1 MVRACFKVRKITN
14 HLRKDPVLGP
24 IVERIGPYRI
34 TFREPTFGALVGSI
48 VSQQLSTKVAR
59 VIFARLLAAMP
70 DNQVTPENV
79 LKLRPAKLRAL
90 GLSAR
95 KVEYVRDIARHTRDG
110 ALDFAA
116 LHLMTDDEVISRLTE
131 VKGIGVWTAHMFLI
145 FALQRP
151 NVLAV
156 GDLGIR
162 NAIQKAYGL
171 DHTPTADEISDLAA
185 NWRPYCS
192 AACWYLWK
200 SLDGPAG
207 AV

>member
-1 MVRACFKVRKITN
+1 VRKITN

-34 TFREPTFGALVGSI
+34 TFREPTFSALVGSI

-59 VIFARLLAAMP
+59 VIFARLVAAMP
-70 DNQVTPENV
+70 QSQLTPENI
-79 LKLRPAKLRAL
+79 LKLRPAKMRTL
-90 GLSAR
+90 GLSER
-95 KVEYVRDIARHTRDG
+95 KVEYIRDMARHARKGT
-110 ALDFAA
+110 LDFASLPA
-116 LHLMTDDEVISRLTE
+116 MTDEEVIARLTS
-131 VKGIGVWTAHMFLI
+131 VKGIGVWTAQMFLM

-162 NAIQKAYGL
+162 NAIKKAYAL
-171 DHTPTADEISDLAA
+171 DHMPAAEEIEALAA
-185 NWRPYCS
+185 NWHPYCS

-207 AV
+207 AI

>member
-1 MVRACFKVRKITN
+1 VRKITN

-24 IVERIGPYRI
+24 IVKRIGPYRI

-70 DNQVTPENV
+70 ENQLTPENI
-79 LKLRPAKLRAL
+79 LKLRPATMRKL
-90 GLSAR
+90 GLSER
-95 KVEYVRDIARHTRDG
+95 KVEYIRDIARHTRKG
-110 ALDFAA
+110 TLDFAS
-116 LHLMTDDEVISRLTE
+116 LHQMSDEEVIACLTN
-131 VKGIGVWTAHMFLI
+131 VKGIGVWTAQMFLM

-151 NVLAV
+151 NILAV

-162 NAIQKAYGL
+162 NAIKKAYTL
-171 DHTPTADEISDLAA
+171 DHMPTAEEIEALAA
-185 NWRPYCS
+185 NWQPYCS

-207 AV
+207 AI

>member
-1 MVRACFKVRKITN
+1 VRKITN

-34 TFREPTFGALVGSI
+34 TFREPTFSALVGPI

-59 VIFARLLAAMP
+59 VIFARLVAAMP
-70 DNQVTPENV
+70 ESQLTPENI
-79 LKLRPAKLRAL
+79 LKLRPAKMRTL
-90 GLSAR
+90 GLSER
-95 KVEYVRDIARHTRDG
+95 KVEYIRDMARHARKGT
-110 ALDFAA
+110 LDFASLPA
-116 LHLMTDDEVISRLTE
+116 MTDEEVIARLTS
-131 VKGIGVWTAHMFLI
+131 VKGIGVWTAQMFLM

-162 NAIQKAYGL
+162 NAIKKAYAL
-171 DHTPTADEISDLAA
+171 DHMPAAEEIEALAA
-185 NWRPYCS
+185 NWHPYCS

-207 AV
+207 AL

>member
-1 MVRACFKVRKITN
+1 VRKITN
-14 HLRKDPVLGP
+14 HLRKDPVLGA

-34 TFREPTFGALVGSI
+34 TFREPTFGALVASI
-48 VSQQLSTKVAR
+48 VSQQLSTRVAR

-70 DNQVTPENV
+70 DGKLTPENI
-79 LKLRPAKLRAL
+79 LKLRPAKMRTL
-90 GLSAR
+90 GLSTR
-95 KVEYVRDIARHTRDG
+95 KVEYIRAIARHAREGT
-110 ALDFAA
+110 LDFAS
-116 LHLMTDDEVISRLTE
+116 LHAMSDDEVIVCLTK
-131 VKGIGVWTAHMFLI
+131 VKGIGVWTAQMFLM

-151 NVLAV
+151 NILAV

-162 NAIQKAYGL
+162 NAIKKAYRL
-171 DHTPTADEISDLAA
+171 DHLPTADEINELAVS
-185 NWRPYCS
+185 WHPYCS

>member
-1 MVRACFKVRKITN
+1 VRKITN

-34 TFREPTFGALVGSI
+34 VFHEPTFAALVGSI

-59 VIFARLLAAMP
+59 VIFGRLREAMP
-70 DNQVTPENV
+70 ETGLTPENV
-79 LKLRPAKLRAL
+79 LKLRPARMRKL
-90 GLSAR
+90 GLSTR
-95 KVEYVRDIARHTRDG
+95 KVEYIRDVARHSRDG
-110 ALDFAA
+110 KLDFTA
-116 LHLMTDDEVISRLTE
+116 LPAMDDQAVIECLTQ
-131 VKGIGVWTAHMFLI
+131 VKGVGVWTAHMFLM

-151 NVLAV
+151 NILAV

-162 NAIQKAYGL
+162 NAIKKAYGL
-171 DHTPTADEISDLAA
+171 DHVPTSEEVEDLAA
-185 NWRPYCS
+185 GWRPYCT

-207 AV
+207 AP

>member
-1 MVRACFKVRKITN
+1 VRKITN
-14 HLRKDPVLGP
+14 HLRKDPVLGR

-34 TFREPTFGALVGSI
+34 TFREPTFSALVGSI

-59 VIFARLLAAMP
+59 VIFARLVAAMP
-70 DNQVTPENV
+70 ENELTPENI
-79 LKLRPAKLRAL
+79 LKLRPAKMRTL
-90 GLSAR
+90 GLSER
-95 KVEYVRDIARHTRDG
+95 KVEYIRDMARHARKGT
-110 ALDFAA
+110 LDFASLPA
-116 LHLMTDDEVISRLTE
+116 MTDEEVIARLTS
-131 VKGIGVWTAHMFLI
+131 VKGIGVWTAQMFLM

-162 NAIQKAYGL
+162 NAIKKAYAL
-171 DHTPTADEISDLAA
+171 DHMPAAEEIEALAA
-185 NWRPYCS
+185 NWHPYCS

-207 AV
+207 AI

>member
-1 MVRACFKVRKITN
+1 VRKITN

-34 TFREPTFGALVGSI
+34 TFREPTFSALVGSI

-59 VIFARLLAAMP
+59 VIFDRLMAAMP
-70 DNQVTPENV
+70 DGQMTPENI
-79 LKLRPAKLRAL
+79 LKLRPAKMRTL

-95 KVEYVRDIARHTRDG
+95 KVEYIRDIARHTREG
-110 ALDFAA
+110 TLDFAA
-116 LHLMTDDEVISRLTE
+116 LPAMSDEAVIECLTK
-131 VKGIGVWTAHMFLI
+131 VKGVGVWTAHMFLL
-145 FALQRP
+145 FALERP
-151 NVLAV
+151 NILAV
-156 GDLGIR
+156 GDLGVR
-162 NAIQKAYGL
+162 NAIKKACNL
-171 DHTPTADEISDLAA
+171 DHVPTAEEVEQLAT
-185 NWRPYCS
+185 NWHPYCS

>member
-1 MVRACFKVRKITN
+1 MRKITN

-34 TFREPTFGALVGSI
+34 TFREPTFSALVGSI

-59 VIFARLLAAMP
+59 VIFDRLMAAMP
-70 DNQVTPENV
+70 DCQMTPENI
-79 LKLRPAKLRAL
+79 LKLRPAKMRTL

-95 KVEYVRDIARHTRDG
+95 KVEYIRDIARNTREG

-116 LHLMTDDEVISRLTE
+116 LPAMSDEAVIECLTK
-131 VKGIGVWTAHMFLI
+131 VKGVGVWTAHMFLL
-145 FALQRP
+145 FALERP
-151 NVLAV
+151 NILAV

-162 NAIQKAYGL
+162 NAIKKACGL
-171 DHTPTADEISDLAA
+171 DHLPTAEEVEQLAT
-185 NWRPYCS
+185 NWHPYCS

-207 AV
+207 AM